1 MTDMFGFTA
10 GDKFRCATREVLKR
24 RQVYPR
30 LVAEKKLSKERADQE
45 LDIMDAI
52 AAEYARA
59 SAVGK
64 VGAAWEGGAV
74 LHFDIAV
81 TIADQKEPRIVRF
94 TVPMGIYG
102 LRATL
107 AETVRLIKEQPA
119 GADHGTMPSTK
130 EAEALLA

>member
-10 GDKFRCATREVLKR
+10 GDKFHCATREVLKR

-30 LVAEKKLSKERADQE
+30 LVADKKLAKGRADRE
-45 LDIMDAI
+45 LDMMDAI
-52 AAEYARA
+52 AADYARA
-59 SAVGK
+59 TAVNKDLVEASLHK

-81 TIADQKEPRIVRF
+81 TIAAQEEPRIVRF
-94 TVPMGIYG
+94 TVPMGVYG

-119 GADHGTMPSTK
+119 G
-130 EAEALLA
+130 